1 MEVVNANTIAV
12 ATSPGFYLI
21 EKYTGKISHFF
32 RNPADAGVN
41 SNTFVQS
48 MTFVPGGKVWLST
61 DGGGLNLFDL
71 KTRKAI
77 NYSTRDGL
85 PSNEVLGTQIDDKG
99 RLWVATGKGL
109 AYIVNAGK
117 KNAKVFRVGFF
128 APETQ
133 NISRYSFSKLGDGLF
148 AHGSTGGAFIF
159 RASDIV
165 NKPYSAPL
173 HFTAFETL
181 KNIDNLSPERE
192 RQYTEMLNAGKTLDL
207 AYDENAFIISFASI
221 NFSNQDDIL
230 YSYKMEGMDYDW
242 SVPDVARQARYTNIP
257 PGDYEF
263 TVKCISKNTGEVL
276 DSRSLRIHVAQPY
289 WNTPFAWLV
298 YFLLM
303 SGFAWLAW
311 RYFANR
317 MARKNFAE
325 KINFFVNTA
334 HDIRTPITLIMAPLS
349 ELKREKGLSEQ
360 GNEFLNI
367 AIHNTKRLFWLINQL
382 LDFQKFDSN
391 KSLNVMKY
399 DLADYLHT
407 KYLEFQPLC
416 ERKGLSFILEAG
428 KAPVYLWYDKE
439 KMSKILD
446 NLLSNAIKY
455 TPEGGSVKMRL
466 TESEKNVQ
474 IEIADTGIGIPQKAQ
489 KHLFSNFYRASNAVN
504 SKETGSG
511 LGLLLT
517 KQLVHMHKGSI
528 SYESTENKGSV
539 FTVTFKKGFVHLAKH
554 ITPQHTDE
562 EKSVVQSRQEDA
574 LPTDTGDKVRN
585 TLLLIEDNDELR
597 YYLTTVFKDD
607 YNVLDCP
614 DSESALALLNRQSV
628 DMIISDVML
637 PGMQGDEL
645 CKKLESD
652 FTTSH
657 IPIILLTA
665 RTEKEAVMQGFESGA
680 DDYMTKPFDTDVL
693 KMKLK
698 SILQNRQ
705 ALTRKI
711 LAQSTVDETSEESA
725 KEPQLTSMDQ
735 DFLKKSTS
743 FIKEHMKNPDFNVAE
758 LCRELAMSRTL
769 YYGKL
774 KSLTG
779 QSPIEFIRAIRLTEA
794 ASLLRRHI
802 PVQEVAEKVGFTDA
816 KYFSTVFKKYYG
828 VSPSKYK

>member
-1 MEVVNANTIAV
+1 
-12 ATSPGFYLI
+12 
-21 EKYTGKISHFF
+21 
-32 RNPADAGVN
+32 
-41 SNTFVQS
+41 

-77 NYSTRDGL
+77 NYFTRDGF

-128 APETQ
+128 DPETQ

-181 KNIDNLSPERE
+181 KNLDHLSPERE

-230 YSYKMEGMDYDW
+230 YSYKMEGMDCDW

-276 DSRSLRIHVAQPY
+276 DSRSLHIHVAQPY

-303 SGFAWLAW
+303 SGVVWLAW

-391 KSLNVMKY
+391 KTLNVMKY

-416 ERKGLSFILEAG
+416 ERKGLSLILEAG
-428 KAPVYLWYDKE
+428 NAPVYLWYDKE

-466 TESEKNVQ
+466 AESEKNVQ

-489 KHLFSNFYRASNAVN
+489 KHLFSNFYRASNAIN

-528 SYESTENKGSV
+528 SYESVENKGTV
-539 FTVTFKKGFVHLAKH
+539 FTVTFKKGFVHLAKY
-554 ITPQHTDE
+554 ITPQHTDG
-562 EKSVVQSRQEDA
+562 EKSVVQGRQEEV
-574 LPTDTGDKVRN
+574 LPADTEDKVRN

-597 YYLTTVFKDD
+597 YYLATVFKDD
-607 YNVLDCP
+607 YAN
-614 DSESALALLNRQSV
+614 
-628 DMIISDVML
+628 
-637 PGMQGDEL
+637 
-645 CKKLESD
+645 
-652 FTTSH
+652 
-657 IPIILLTA
+657 
-665 RTEKEAVMQGFESGA
+665 SG
-680 DDYMTKPFDTDVL
+680 
-693 KMKLK
+693 
-698 SILQNRQ
+698 
-705 ALTRKI
+705 
-711 LAQSTVDETSEESA
+711 
-725 KEPQLTSMDQ
+725 
-735 DFLKKSTS
+735 
-743 FIKEHMKNPDFNVAE
+743 
-758 LCRELAMSRTL
+758 
-769 YYGKL
+769 
-774 KSLTG
+774 
-779 QSPIEFIRAIRLTEA
+779 
-794 ASLLRRHI
+794 
-802 PVQEVAEKVGFTDA
+802 
-816 KYFSTVFKKYYG
+816 
-828 VSPSKYK
+828 